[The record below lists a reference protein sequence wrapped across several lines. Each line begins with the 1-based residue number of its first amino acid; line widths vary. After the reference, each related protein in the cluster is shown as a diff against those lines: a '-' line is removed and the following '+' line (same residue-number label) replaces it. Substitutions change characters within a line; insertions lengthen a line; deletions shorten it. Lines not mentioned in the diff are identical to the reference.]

1 MATFIPASPPLS
13 ERLGQT
19 TQPPFISLTD
29 ASRSVRDF
37 TGFDYPGRR
46 EARGTVEQS
55 WRANAPDVIS
65 ETIDGETI
73 ILHLGNGFYF
83 SAGGAGAQAW
93 SLLSQAVPVQATAA
107 VLSRYYETEG
117 VDVEAAVADFV
128 DQLNMEG
135 LLVPADGAAVPDAAG
150 AQTRA
155 AWEPPSLSKFT
166 DMEDLLLLDPV
177 HEVSPAQGWP
187 YAASNGGAA

>member
-1 MATFIPASPPLS
+1 M
-13 ERLGQT
+13 
-19 TQPPFISLTD
+19 
-29 ASRSVRDF
+29 
-37 TGFDYPGRR
+37 
-46 EARGTVEQS
+46 
-55 WRANAPDVIS
+55 IS

-107 VLSRYYETEG
+107 VLSRHYDTDG

-135 LLVPADGAAVPDAAG
+135 LLVPADGAAVPEVVAPEA
-150 AQTRA
+150 RL
-155 AWEPPSLSKFT
+155 AWQPPSLSKFT

-177 HEVSPAQGWP
+177 HEVSPSQGWP
-187 YAASNGGAA
+187 YAASSNGGPA

>member
-1 MATFIPASPPLS
+1 M
-13 ERLGQT
+13 
-19 TQPPFISLTD
+19 
-29 ASRSVRDF
+29 
-37 TGFDYPGRR
+37 
-46 EARGTVEQS
+46 EQS

-107 VLSRYYETEG
+107 VLSRHYDTDG

-135 LLVPADGAAVPDAAG
+135 LLVPADEAAVPEG
-150 AQTRA
+150 ATPETRL
-155 AWEPPSLSKFT
+155 AWQPPSLSKFT

-177 HEVSPAQGWP
+177 HEVSPSQGWP
-187 YAASNGGAA
+187 YAASSNGGPA